1 MRAVPAIDHLRSH
14 ADRLLG
20 ERGAALRRLEGTK
33 KDIKRLTNEGELL
46 DLVQGILRKLID
58 KEVTTGVQAVERLL
72 TEGLQAVFTDQDL
85 SVRAEVTTQRGKVA
99 VNLLTVQKQPDGSVV
114 EGVSSDAFGGAV
126 STVES
131 VLLRIIVMKRRDL
144 RPFLLLD
151 ETLPAFD
158 SNYVTNMGQFLALV
172 CDRLGIDILLVT
184 HNQALVDA
192 AHKAYR
198 IVRGKDGA
206 KFEVIR

>member
-1 MRAVPAIDHLRSH
+1 MRAIPTTEHLRLR
-14 ADRLLG
+14 AERLIG
-20 ERGAALRRLEGTK
+20 ERDAAQRRLTATQ

-46 DLVQGILRKLID
+46 DIVQGVLRTLID

-72 TEGLQAVFTDQDL
+72 TEGLQAVFNDQDL
-85 SVRAEVTTQRGKVA
+85 AVRAEVVTQRGKVA
-99 VNLLTVQKQPDGSVV
+99 VNLVTVQKHPDGTTV

-126 STVES
+126 TTVES
-131 VLLRIIVMKRRDL
+131 VLLRIIVMMRRGL

-158 SNYVTNMGQFLALV
+158 ANYVANMGQFLALI
-172 CDRLGIDILLVT
+172 CDRLHIDILLVT

-206 KFEVIR
+206 RFEVIR